1 MSTFSKT
8 LALLF
13 GMLVFGVQVSAYW
26 DPDMGAGDSGKLI
39 GTSFWLREDIISFL
53 RRGYRNM

>member
-1 MSTFSKT
+1 MRTFSKT

-13 GMLVFGVQVSAYW
+13 GMLVFGVQVSAYS
-26 DPDMGAGDSGKLI
+26 DLDMETRDSGKLI

-53 RRGYRNM
+53 RHGCRNM